1 MQWPI
6 QLSQVNLHQ
15 HKWKWSKVTKSSHC
29 PSPTHSKSYCAVPLP
44 YCVFVGMFRPLE
56 FSFFLFLK
64 AGAPIKACMNRQ
76 QCGRTETAG
85 RKPAGCSELV
95 LYALHFVCWS
105 VSQPQP
111 RDWPGLSQKYI
122 QKCAHIFR
130 YKGYAPCRTESRI

>member
-1 MQWPI
+1 MQC

-15 HKWKWSKVTKSSHC
+15 HKLKWSKVTKSSHC

-76 QCGRTETAG
+76 QCGRTERQLAES
-85 RKPAGCSELV
+85 RLA
-95 LYALHFVCWS
+95 A
-105 VSQPQP
+105 VS
-111 RDWPGLSQKYI
+111 WCCTLCTLFAGLSSNLSQEIGQDSHKNIYKNVHTHSHI
-122 QKCAHIFR
+122 QIQGICTI
-130 YKGYAPCRTESRI
+130 